1 MRPVLF
7 DSDAFRCLHGLRLL
21 DVVCTAL
28 VRRTSIVLA
37 DYVAH
42 HELNLLQRDVERL
55 ERAGTLR
62 IERLLKGTE
71 AVKRYREFQRQPAR
85 GGRPP
90 DKGEA
95 EAIAWALDTP
105 PYSRALFVT
114 RDDGARRFAN
124 EQGVPVTDVMGIVVE
139 ACIACELDR
148 SVAAQALSV
157 WDDRGQQLCRPADY
171 AGFEGTFAVRA
182 LQRATW
188 CDAPPDETT
197 PAPQDAN

>member
-21 DVVCTAL
+21 DVVCAAL
-28 VRRTSIVLA
+28 AQRTSIVLTE
-37 DYVAH
+37 YVAH

-71 AVKRYREFQRQPAR
+71 AATRYRVFQRPPAR

-95 EAIAWALDTP
+95 EAIAWALDALP
-105 PYSRALFVT
+105 PGRALFVT
-114 RDDGARRFAN
+114 RDDGARRFAS
-124 EQGVPVTDVMGIVVE
+124 EHGVPVTDVMGIVVE
-139 ACIACELDR
+139 ACIACGFDR
-148 SVAAQALSV
+148 GAAAQALSV
-157 WDDRGQQLCRPADY
+157 WDDREQQLCRPSDY
-171 AGFEGTFAVRA
+171 VGFEGTFAVRE
-182 LQRATW
+182 LQRVTW
-188 CDAPPDETT
+188 CEPPSNEPPSAPRDV
-197 PAPQDAN
+197 N